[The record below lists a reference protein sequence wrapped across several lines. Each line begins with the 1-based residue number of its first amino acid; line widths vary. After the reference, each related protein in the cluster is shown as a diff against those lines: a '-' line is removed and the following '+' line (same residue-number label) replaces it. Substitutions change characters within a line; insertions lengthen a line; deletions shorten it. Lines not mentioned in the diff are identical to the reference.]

1 MKKKL
6 GQLKKKKK
14 RCLDNEIFKRT
25 EKSVDVWPNINVKVE
40 KKKKKKK

>member
-6 GQLKKKKK
+6 GQLKKK
-14 RCLDNEIFKRT
+14 CLDNEIFKRT

-40 KKKKKKK
+40 KINK